1 MNRLFPIL
9 FVVLISV
16 TLHAQEGGDS
26 RSSILRRSNEAAME
40 YRSRMA
46 QERGAFLRRAW
57 TASDESAPIKD
68 PFRREAEAGR
78 AGHRTED
85 PRTEPAGED
94 VPSGSGFALTY
105 YGAAYRFETDLPVE
119 MTLPSISEG
128 DVADAWES
136 LSGGAIHLL
145 EDCLSIRSRER
156 LGDWAYLQL
165 VDSLSVKVFPF
176 SRNEREL
183 LFGFLLGKSGYKMRF
198 GRNEGGLTCL
208 YGTAQVIYGKP
219 YFFEDGI
226 HYYRHREGEG
236 SLSLSDGVPEG
247 DRALDLRMTDAPAI
261 SGGSVHERR
270 IEVGDISFD
279 YRISQRLLDFYA
291 GYPHTEM
298 YVKAGAPVST
308 SIRESVYPALQSAID
323 GLGEVD
329 ATRVILRFVQKLME
343 HRSDDERWGFE
354 KWNFPEESLF
364 YRCGDCDDHTILF
377 ARLVRDLLG
386 LDVLLVS
393 CEVNGS
399 PHATTAVRFS
409 EPLEGGDWIQYGG
422 ERYYCCEPSSTSAD
436 VGDRC
441 WERYVVKSVD
451 RVE

>member
-1 MNRLFPIL
+1 
-9 FVVLISV
+9 
-16 TLHAQEGGDS
+16 
-26 RSSILRRSNEAAME
+26 
-40 YRSRMA
+40 MA
-46 QERGAFLRRAW
+46 QERGSFLRRAW
-57 TASDESAPIKD
+57 KVSNESAPVED
-68 PFRREAEAGR
+68 PFRRKVGAGQP
-78 AGHRTED
+78 GH
-85 PRTEPAGED
+85 PVV
-94 VPSGSGFALTY
+94 VPVNTPVDEESLSGVGLVLPF
-105 YGAAYRFETDLPVE
+105 YGSAYRFRAAFPVG
-119 MTLPSISEG
+119 MTLPSVSEG

-136 LSGGAIHLL
+136 LSEGASHLL

-156 LGDWAYLQL
+156 LGGWAYLQL

-176 SRNEREL
+176 SQNEREL
-183 LFGFLLGKSGYKMRF
+183 LLGFLLGKSGYKVRF

-208 YGTAQVIYGKP
+208 YGTEQVIYGKP

-226 HYYRHREGEG
+226 HYYRHREGDG
-236 SLSLSDGVPEG
+236 SISLSDGVPEG
-247 DRALDLRMTDAPAI
+247 DRALDLRLADAPAI

-298 YVKAGAPVST
+298 YVKAGAPVSA
-308 SIRESVYPALQSAID
+308 SIRESVYPALQSAVD
-323 GLGEVD
+323 GMGEVV

-343 HRSDDERWGFE
+343 HRSDDERWGYE

-364 YRCGDCDDHTILF
+364 YRCGDCDDHAILF
-377 ARLVRDLLG
+377 SRLVRDLLG

-409 EPLEGGDWIQYGG
+409 EPPEGGDCILYEGK
-422 ERYYCCEPSSTSAD
+422 RYYCCEPSSTTAD

-441 WERYVVKSVD
+441 WENYVVKSVD
-451 RVE
+451 RVK

>member
-1 MNRLFPIL
+1 MNRLLSIV
-9 FVVLISV
+9 FVLVISV
-16 TLHAQEGGDS
+16 TLHAQGGGDS
-26 RSSILRRSNEAAME
+26 RSAFLRRSNETTKK
-40 YRSRMA
+40 YHFRMA
-46 QERGAFLRRAW
+46 QERGSFLRRAW
-57 TASDESAPIKD
+57 KVSNESAPVED
-68 PFRREAEAGR
+68 PFRRKVDAGQPD
-78 AGHRTED
+78 H
-85 PRTEPAGED
+85 PVV
-94 VPSGSGFALTY
+94 VPVNTPVDEESLSGVELVLPF
-105 YGAAYRFETDLPVE
+105 YGSAYRFSAASSVE
-119 MTLPSISEG
+119 MTLLSVSED
-128 DVADAWES
+128 DVANAWES
-136 LSGGAIHLL
+136 LSGGTIHLL

-176 SRNEREL
+176 SQNEREL
-183 LFGFLLGKSGYKMRF
+183 LFGFLLGKSGYKVRF

-208 YGTAQVIYGKP
+208 YGTEQVIYGKP

-247 DRALDLRMTDAPAI
+247 DRALDLRLTDAPAI

-422 ERYYCCEPSSTSAD
+422 ERYYCCEPASTSAD

>member
-1 MNRLFPIL
+1 
-9 FVVLISV
+9 
-16 TLHAQEGGDS
+16 
-26 RSSILRRSNEAAME
+26 
-40 YRSRMA
+40 MA
-46 QERGAFLRRAW
+46 QERGSFLRRAW
-57 TASDESAPIKD
+57 KVSNESAPVED
-68 PFRREAEAGR
+68 PFRRKVDAGQPD
-78 AGHRTED
+78 H
-85 PRTEPAGED
+85 PVV
-94 VPSGSGFALTY
+94 VPVNTPVDEESLSGVGLVLLF
-105 YGAAYRFETDLPVE
+105 YGSAYRFSAAFPAE

-176 SRNEREL
+176 SQNEREL

-208 YGTAQVIYGKP
+208 YGTEQVIYGKP

-298 YVKAGAPVST
+298 YVKAGAPVSA
-308 SIRESVYPALQSAID
+308 SIRESVYPALQSAVD

-343 HRSDDERWGFE
+343 HRSDDERWGYE

-377 ARLVRDLLG
+377 ARLVRDLVG
-386 LDVLLVS
+386 LEVLLVS

-422 ERYYCCEPSSTSAD
+422 ERYCCCEPSSTSAD

>member
-1 MNRLFPIL
+1 MNRLLSIV
-9 FVVLISV
+9 FVLVISV
-16 TLHAQEGGDS
+16 TLHAQGGGDS
-26 RSSILRRSNEAAME
+26 RSAFLRRSNEATKE
-40 YRSRMA
+40 YHFRMA
-46 QERGAFLRRAW
+46 QERGLFLRRAW
-57 TASDESAPIKD
+57 KVSNESAPVED
-68 PFRREAEAGR
+68 PFRRKVDAGQPDHPV
-78 AGHRTED
+78 A
-85 PRTEPAGED
+85 
-94 VPSGSGFALTY
+94 VPVNNPVDEESLSGVELVLPF
-105 YGAAYRFETDLPVE
+105 YGSAYRFSAASSVE

-136 LSGGAIHLL
+136 LSGVAIHLL

-165 VDSLSVKVFPF
+165 IDSLSVKVFPF
-176 SRNEREL
+176 SQNEREIL
-183 LFGFLLGKSGYKMRF
+183 LGFLLGKSGYKVRF

-208 YGTAQVIYGKP
+208 YGTEQVIYGKP

-226 HYYRHREGEG
+226 HYYRHREGDG

-247 DRALDLRMTDAPAI
+247 DRALDLRLADAPAI

-298 YVKAGAPVST
+298 YVKAGAPVSA
-308 SIRESVYPALQSAID
+308 SIRESVYPALQSAVD

-329 ATRVILRFVQKLME
+329 ATRVILRFVQRLME
-343 HRSDDERWGFE
+343 HRSDDERWGYE

-364 YRCGDCDDHTILF
+364 YRCGDCDDHAILF
-377 ARLVRDLLG
+377 ARLVRDILG
-386 LDVLLVS
+386 LEVVLVS

-399 PHATTAVRFS
+399 PHATTAVRFT
-409 EPLEGGDWIQYGG
+409 EPLEGGDWILYGG
-422 ERYYCCEPSSTSAD
+422 ERYYCCEPSSTKAD
-436 VGDRC
+436 VGGRC
-441 WERYVVKSVD
+441 WESYVVKRVD
-451 RVE
+451 KVE

>member
-1 MNRLFPIL
+1 M
-9 FVVLISV
+9 FVLVISV
-16 TLHAQEGGDS
+16 TLHAQGGGDS
-26 RSSILRRSNEAAME
+26 RSAFLRRSNETTKE
-40 YRSRMA
+40 YHFRMA
-46 QERGAFLRRAW
+46 QERGSFLRRAW
-57 TASDESAPIKD
+57 KVSNESAPVED
-68 PFRREAEAGR
+68 PFRRKVDAGQPDHPVVVPVNTPVDEESLSGVGLVLPFYGS
-78 AGHRTED
+78 AYMFNAAF
-85 PRTEPAGED
+85 PA
-94 VPSGSGFALTY
+94 
-105 YGAAYRFETDLPVE
+105 E

-176 SRNEREL
+176 SQNEREL

-247 DRALDLRMTDAPAI
+247 DRALDLRLTDAPAI